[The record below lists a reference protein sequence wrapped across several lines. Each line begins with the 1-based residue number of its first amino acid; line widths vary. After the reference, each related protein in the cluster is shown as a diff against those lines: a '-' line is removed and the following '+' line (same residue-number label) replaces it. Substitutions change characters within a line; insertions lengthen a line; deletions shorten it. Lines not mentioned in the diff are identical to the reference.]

1 MMIRGQDGHD
11 QRYLHMEPGVK
22 PGQEVNAGDQ
32 IGRLYDDGDNSHY
45 TLRYTKTVRVDL

>member
-1 MMIRGQDGHD
+1 MIRGQDGHD

-32 IGRLYDDGDNSHY
+32 IGRLYDDGDNSHLHFGVY
-45 TLRYTKTVRVDL
+45 KNGKVDL